1 MDFIIT
7 WSNGVGRVGTS
18 QYLYDVI
25 EKPSL
30 DFAFDSLYYETA
42 TALYI
47 KVLKGTQY
55 TLTDSEKRVCAKYCD
70 DFKNSDEYM
79 IYAYDPDLLIFK
91 GFMPRGKATAAGY
104 HEAVDATMPDHIM
117 SKWVNGSWKRIV
129 AAIDETGRLYLLP
142 SNDRLIYNFFFT
154 DEEWKAFPK
163 PTYDDEIFDFKTN
176 TWKDNR
182 SLDSSKALAEE
193 KIRADFLKHLSK
205 YNLVHY
211 ESDPVMYMIQIREI
225 DNPNGEHP
233 FLDAMA
239 KEMKVSVEDVI
250 TRVKR
255 HYSSELLTELGS
267 IHGKMYASIDGV
279 RNASSL
285 SELDSIMLPL
295 FKDTNYPWRRPMRI
309 DPYASSSKNN

>member
-1 MDFIIT
+1 MNFTIT
-7 WSNGVGRVGTS
+7 WSDGVGRVGTS
-18 QYLYDVI
+18 EYLYDII

-30 DFAFDSLYYETA
+30 NFPFDALYYETA
-42 TALYI
+42 TNMYI
-47 KVLKGTQY
+47 KVYNKTQY
-55 TLTDSEKRVCAKYCD
+55 TLSVAEKKMCETYCTN
-70 DFKNSDEYM
+70 FMKSDEYM
-79 IYAYDPDLLIFK
+79 IYAIDPDLKIFE
-91 GFMPRGKATAAGY
+91 GFMTRGQAKAAGLE
-104 HEAVDATMPDHIM
+104 EAVEARMPDHPM
-117 SKWVNGSWKRIV
+117 SKWDGNQWERIV

-154 DEEWKAFPK
+154 EEEWKVFPK

-182 SLDSSKALAEE
+182 SLDSSKGLAEE

-225 DNPNGEHP
+225 DNPTGEHP

-239 KEMKVSVEDVI
+239 KEMNVSVEDVM
-250 TRVKR
+250 TRVKS
-255 HYSSELLTELGS
+255 HYSSELLAELGS
-267 IHGKMYASIDGV
+267 IHGKMYAAIDGV

-285 SELDSIMLPL
+285 SELDAIMLPL
-295 FKDTNYPWRRPMRI
+295 FRDTSYPWRRPMRI
-309 DPYASSSKNN
+309 DPYAAPVKNN